1 MSHTQPLPGL
11 GRRLLIIE
19 DDQRVAAAI
28 AHASAGVGYDFDWK
42 SNLAS
47 AYELAR
53 DPAID
58 LIVIDSDLPDGDGVP
73 FVRSLRAEEIRTP
86 IVVISP
92 ATGVRDRIRGLDA
105 GADDYLSIPFFPR
118 ELIARCN
125 SVLRRGRALD
135 LASTIFSNLDFRSD
149 TQDILVNGE
158 PLILPR
164 RLAQLLVA
172 LLRNPGRICKRDYLR
187 TLCGTE
193 DGPQPSNALEANVC
207 RLRGALQQAGA
218 KVEIRTMKGVG
229 YLLDIP
235 RRGKRRTRPPRQERQ
250 PSQNRGAAQKD
261 PAGRTVLV
269 G

>member
-1 MSHTQPLPGL
+1 MSHPHPLPGP

-28 AHASAGVGYDFDWK
+28 AHASAGVGFDFDWK
-42 SNLAS
+42 PNLAS
-47 AYELAR
+47 AYQLAR
-53 DPAID
+53 DPAFD
-58 LIVIDSDLPDGDGVP
+58 LIVLDSDLPDGDGVL
-73 FVRSLRAEEIRTP
+73 FLRALRAEEILTP
-86 IVVISP
+86 IVVIST

-118 ELIARCN
+118 ELISRCN

-135 LASTIFSNLDFRSD
+135 LASTIFSNIDFRSD
-149 TQDILVNGE
+149 TEDILVNGE

-172 LLRNPGRICKRDYLR
+172 LLRNAGRICKRDYLR
-187 TLCGTE
+187 KVCGTE
-193 DGPQPSNALEANVC
+193 EGPQPSNALEANVC

-218 KVEIRTMKGVG
+218 KVEIRTLKEVG

-235 RRGKRRTRPPRQERQ
+235 KRGKRRTRPPRQERQ
-250 PSQNRGAAQKD
+250 PSQSRGAAQKD
-261 PAGRTVLV
+261 PARRPASV